1 MESFPHR
8 LMNGED
14 VEFQPSNFFSE
25 QLTAFELWLEHG
37 SSEMRPPEQLPI
49 VLQVLLSQ
57 VHRVRALVLLGRFLD
72 MGAWA
77 VDLALS
83 VGIFPYVL
91 KLLQTSAH
99 DLRQTLVF
107 IWTKILALDKT
118 CQVCPCACHQ
128 TWGNNAIILPLSFY
142 HMDIKL
148 PSKPYFHMR
157 GGTCTLFSICP
168 PGVDHRSSTTG

>member
-1 MESFPHR
+1 
-8 LMNGED
+8 MNGED
-14 VEFQPSNFFSE
+14 VEFEPSNFFSE

-37 SSEMRPPEQLPI
+37 SSDMRPPEQLPI

-57 VHRVRALVLLGRFLD
+57 VHRVRALVLLARFLD

-118 CQVCPCACHQ
+118 CQV
-128 TWGNNAIILPLSFY
+128 
-142 HMDIKL
+142 
-148 PSKPYFHMR
+148 PSPV
-157 GGTCTLFSICP
+157 S
-168 PGVDHRSSTTG
+168 